1 MLSEETNESRVAVSL
16 RDDIEMLIV
25 EDEPGHYK
33 LIEHC
38 LRKAGIE
45 NEIAWFEDGK
55 SVLDFLCGAGSASGK
70 RKKYIMLLDI
80 RMPGV
85 DGIEV
90 LRKIKQEEDWD
101 NIHVIMLTTSDDQQ
115 QARLCYDLGCEA
127 HIIKPPG
134 KSLLA
139 AIDRIAS
146 RL

>member
-1 MLSEETNESRVAVSL
+1 MSSEERDESKVSVSL
-16 RDDIEMLIV
+16 RDDIEILIV

-33 LIEHC
+33 LIEHY
-38 LRKAGIE
+38 LRNAGIE

-55 SVLDFLCGAGSASGK
+55 SVLDFLCGEGSASGK
-70 RKKYIMLLDI
+70 GKKYIMLLDI

-90 LRKIKQEEDWD
+90 LKKIKQEEDWD
-101 NIHVIMLTTSDDQQ
+101 HIQVIMLTTSDDQH

-127 HIIKPPG
+127 HIVKPPG

-139 AIDRIAS
+139 AIDRIVL
-146 RL
+146 RI

>member
-1 MLSEETNESRVAVSL
+1 MSTEEKTEESKFTVSF
-16 RDDIEMLIV
+16 RDDIEFLIV

-38 LRKAGIE
+38 LHKAGIE

-55 SVLDFLCGAGSASGK
+55 SVLDFLCGDGPVSGK
-70 RKKYIMLLDI
+70 TKYIMLLDI

-85 DGIEV
+85 DGIDV
-90 LRKIKQEEDWD
+90 LKKVKQEEDW
-101 NIHVIMLTTSDDQQ
+101 NHIKVIMLTTSDDQQ

-127 HIIKPPG
+127 HIVKPPG
-134 KSLLA
+134 KSLLR
-139 AIDRIAS
+139 AIERVAL

>member
-16 RDDIEMLIV
+16 RDDIEILIV

-55 SVLDFLCGAGSASGK
+55 SVLDFLCGGGPASGK
-70 RKKYIMLLDI
+70 GKKYIMLLDI

-101 NIHVIMLTTSDDQQ
+101 HIHVIMLTTSDDQQ

-127 HIIKPPG
+127 HMIKPPG

-139 AIDRIAS
+139 AIKRIAA